1 MLGCILHGACWKLDP
16 IMQNIIL
23 EKIDI
28 DYCCLKQLATLHNS
42 QISPTHTVFLE
53 TDFGHL
59 ASTKFAENCL
69 EVQKIAMFL
78 HIVHA
83 SSQDI
88 KGFQY

>member
-1 MLGCILHGACWKLDP
+1 MI
-16 IMQNIIL
+16 
-23 EKIDI
+23 
-28 DYCCLKQLATLHNS
+28 
-42 QISPTHTVFLE
+42 FLE

-69 EVQKIAMFL
+69 KVQKIAMFL

-88 KGFQY
+88 KGF

>member
-1 MLGCILHGACWKLDP
+1 M
-16 IMQNIIL
+16 
-23 EKIDI
+23 
-28 DYCCLKQLATLHNS
+28 
-42 QISPTHTVFLE
+42 VFLE

-88 KGFQY
+88 KGI